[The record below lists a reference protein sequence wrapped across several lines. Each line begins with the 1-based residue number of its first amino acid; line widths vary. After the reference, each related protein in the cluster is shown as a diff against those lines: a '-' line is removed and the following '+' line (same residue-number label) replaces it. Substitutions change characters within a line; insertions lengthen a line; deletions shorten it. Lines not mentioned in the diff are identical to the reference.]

1 MLHRYIKI
9 DWMQIK
15 RSKAEWWLD
24 QFWITRSGWRRIQRS
39 GWTASKPKPHVLP
52 LELDLWPHDLL
63 TLWDMNLES
72 LTLWDAIVEKPVTM
86 LYQPPGHMFHSSRE
100 ISACSQNI
108 KTERDPQAMKLH
120 PVIFTAE
127 RQTLWVW
134 KHQTSTLWG
143 WTTNHKTTS
152 GLVRL
157 VETRTFV
164 FWDIMGFCLLLKE
177 SILQS
182 RQPHLPYE
190 TKLPIA
196 IKDIEPYFVKPPNLK
211 GLSHQL
217 GKQHPFKSIHRCS
230 ILKFN
235 VSTWVKMYWK

>member
-1 MLHRYIKI
+1 MIYWPCGTWTWSHSHSETPLWKS
-9 DWMQIK
+9 QLPCCTNP
-15 RSKAEWWLD
+15 LD
-24 QFWITRSGWRRIQRS
+24 
-39 GWTASKPKPHVLP
+39 
-52 LELDLWPHDLL
+52 
-63 TLWDMNLES
+63 M
-72 LTLWDAIVEKPVTM
+72 
-86 LYQPPGHMFHSSRE
+86 YHMFHSSRE

-120 PVIFTAE
+120 PFIFTAE
-127 RQTLWVW
+127 KQ
-134 KHQTSTLWG
+134 TLWG

-217 GKQHPFKSIHRCS
+217 GKQHPFKSIHRRP

-235 VSTWVKMYWK
+235 VSTWVNMYWK